1 MKQADK
7 HVFRSLSSKIFFRI
21 FIVYFFI
28 ASVLTAFQ
36 MVDVYLRHKHSFMQ
50 KMDTYG
56 QSIEESIGVAIWDY
70 DQQKVNILSEG
81 ILKIPVVIGIKITS
95 LKDGSVILKKG
106 IVLDEAGNVDVSH
119 SINVNSAIGDSIDRN
134 VLSIFREN
142 LLESP
147 RTIQLE
153 KHDKPVAVL
162 VLYSN
167 TATMF
172 QGVKYSLLI
181 ILGSA
186 ILKTFTLWCLFTL
199 ILGRYLVRPLQE
211 LTHIVSAVQARSI
224 KSSTSTSSS
233 ALLSD
238 KKGHDELSVL
248 QMAFHKMLTR
258 LEEANNHIEATN
270 QTLNQEVSAKQLAME
285 EVRVLNE
292 KLENRIL
299 ERTERLEES
308 ESFMRQLVEGI
319 PNPVFFKGLNGRYD
333 MVNEAFKEEFDLQ
346 GTMYGAEAS
355 LMDAD
360 FLQDASIADEE
371 KRDKKIIS
379 SQGIMSYEVSLKDHR
394 GNLHELLISKAPM
407 LDTAADCLG
416 VVGMM
421 VNIQKRKALERELQT
436 FATIDALTGCYNRR
450 YFLEQSVKEISRGSR
465 HVYMQT
471 LLYLDIDHF
480 KKVNDKYGHQVGDR
494 VLVQFA
500 LECKSLFRD
509 GDIIGRLGGE
519 EFAVLLPHTTME
531 SAIQVA
537 ERLRQRIESMEVRA
551 REIVKVTTS
560 IGISAVGDGIDLEE
574 SIRRADTALYVAKSK
589 GRNQVRCFQE
599 SNEC

>member
-7 HVFRSLSSKIFFRI
+7 YGFRSLSSKIFFRI
-21 FIVYFFI
+21 FVVYFFI

-36 MVDVYLRHKHSFMQ
+36 MVDVYLRHKQSFMQ

-56 QSIEESIGVAIWDY
+56 QSIEESLGLAIWDY
-70 DQQKVNILSEG
+70 DQEKVNALSEG
-81 ILKIPVVIGIKITS
+81 ILKAPIVIGIKIKS
-95 LKDGSVILKKG
+95 LKNGAVILKKG
-106 IVLDEAGNVDVSH
+106 IVLDDTV
-119 SINVNSAIGDSIDRN
+119 DRN
-134 VLSIFREN
+134 DLSIFSED

-147 RTIQLE
+147 RTIRHE
-153 KHDKPVAVL
+153 KHDKSLAVL

-186 ILKTFTLWCLFTL
+186 LLKTFTLWCLFTL

-211 LTHIVSAVQARSI
+211 LTQIVSAVQARSI
-224 KSSTSTSSS
+224 KSS

-238 KKGHDELSVL
+238 KKGDDELSVL
-248 QMAFHKMLTR
+248 QVAFHKMLMR
-258 LEEANNHIEATN
+258 LEEANNHVATTN
-270 QTLNQEVSAKQLAME
+270 QQLNQEIIAKQLAME
-285 EVRVLNE
+285 EVRLLNE

-299 ERTERLEES
+299 ERTEKLEAS
-308 ESFMRQLVEGI
+308 ENFMRQLVESI
-319 PNPVFFKGLNGRYD
+319 PNPVFYKGLNGRYD

-346 GTMYGAEAS
+346 CSVYGTEVS

-360 FLQDASIADEE
+360 FLQNISSDDEE
-371 KRDKKIIS
+371 KIDRRIIS
-379 SQGIMSYEVSLKDHR
+379 CQENMSYEVSLEDHH
-394 GNLHELLISKAPM
+394 GKLHELLISKAPM
-407 LDTAADCLG
+407 LDAAADCLG
-416 VVGMM
+416 VVGTMM
-421 VNIQKRKALERELQT
+421 NIQERKALERELQT

-450 YFLEQSVKEISRGSR
+450 YFLEQSGKETSRGCR
-465 HVYMQT
+465 HGYLQA

-480 KKVNDKYGHQVGDR
+480 KKVNDTYGHQVGDR
-494 VLVQFA
+494 VLMQFA
-500 LECKSLFRD
+500 LECKNLFRD

-519 EFAVLLPHTTME
+519 EFAILLPHT
-531 SAIQVA
+531 SIKAAIQVA
-537 ERLRQRIESMEVRA
+537 ERLRQRIEDMEVKA

-560 IGISAVGDGIDLEE
+560 IGVSAVGDGIDLEE
-574 SIRRADTALYVAKSK
+574 SIRRADVALYIAKSA
-589 GRNQVRCFQE
+589 GRNQVECFQE